1 MSMRWLKNFLLV
13 IVFLAA
19 VRYWLNTKSYI
30 FEEKSI
36 VKLVQRYGGD
46 NLQASIARI
55 TDELERG
62 YPNLVLPKERLQWVM
77 LKFSGMTISLTVLYA
92 SLTEYVVIAG
102 SALDTDG
109 YLGRHWSN
117 MTHIVLSG
125 SIKYW
130 REGTSEAKVYHKGES
145 FTTRYWN
152 TGGMQLK
159 ANTWMIEYG
168 RGFLPLSIPSTIFD
182 GIFTSFDLIGTFKMM
197 RVFGMAYFYGIKNE
211 IASFIKSI

>member
-1 MSMRWLKNFLLV
+1 MDILVCTKLEFPTNF
-13 IVFLAA
+13 
-19 VRYWLNTKSYI
+19 T
-30 FEEKSI
+30 
-36 VKLVQRYGGD
+36 
-46 NLQASIARI
+46 
-55 TDELERG
+55 
-62 YPNLVLPKERLQWVM
+62 
-77 LKFSGMTISLTVLYA
+77 KFSLFRILTLCSL
-92 SLTEYVVIAG
+92 
-102 SALDTDG
+102 
-109 YLGRHWSN
+109 LGRHWSN

-130 REGTSEAKVYHKGES
+130 REGSSEAKVYHKGES